1 MSRGRECC
9 PYPLGHFRTLLLWLQ
24 HQLELHW
31 APRFSYQIVHL
42 LCGNAFFT
50 FALAKEKWSA
60 QKKRKRHRN
69 LKLNPKPKPSCSPI
83 PPPAP
88 GRNLSGVEALRQ
100 AVCFWGSDL
109 HLRCSSIG
117 YISRTLCHGSCTIRK
132 ASQTFCLPSLPAP
145 FAPLAFLPTFLHC
158 LTLQRISL
166 TCILKNSFALAIF
179 QFGLLRS
186 CLQNIKKDA
195 CRYA

>member
-1 MSRGRECC
+1 MLSISFRAFSDASAMASAPATAPLSSTLQLPNCPFIMRQRLFHFCPGQREMKC
-9 PYPLGHFRTLLLWLQ
+9 PKEEEAPPKPQAQPQPQAQAQLQPLPTLL
-24 HQLELHW
+24 
-31 APRFSYQIVHL
+31 
-42 LCGNAFFT
+42 
-50 FALAKEKWSA
+50 
-60 QKKRKRHRN
+60 
-69 LKLNPKPKPSCSPI
+69 
-83 PPPAP
+83 AP

-132 ASQTFCLPSLPAP
+132 ASQTFCLPPFPP
-145 FAPLAFLPTFLHC
+145 FATLAFLPTFLLC

-179 QFGLLRS
+179 QFPLLRS
-186 CLQNIKKDA
+186 CLQNIKKGA